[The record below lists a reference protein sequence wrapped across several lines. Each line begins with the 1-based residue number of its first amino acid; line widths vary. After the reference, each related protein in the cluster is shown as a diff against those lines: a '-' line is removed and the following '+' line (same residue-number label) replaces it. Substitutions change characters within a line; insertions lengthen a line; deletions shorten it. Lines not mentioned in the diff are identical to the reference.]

1 MQKVRKAVIPVA
13 GYGTRLLP
21 YTKAV
26 PKPMLPIIN
35 IPAVQLI
42 AKEAAESGIEEI
54 LFVVGQKKEIIE
66 SHFAPFEELEN
77 LLQEKGK
84 IDFLNAIKYPEKM
97 AKVSFAVQK
106 QQRGTADAILTAKE
120 FVGNEPFAV
129 LFGDDLIYSPTKPV
143 IKQLMEAYEKT
154 GKTIIGVKTVPH
166 EDVPKYASVEYD
178 VQDGRLYHM
187 TKIVEKPPIE
197 EVKSDI
203 SPLGRYV
210 LAPTIMG
217 IIETLE
223 PDPRTGE
230 YCLTSAF
237 EIDSNQNGVYAYEF
251 EGTRYDLGDRLGFL
265 KANVEYG
272 LRDGELGDKFKEY
285 LVELLKSI

>member
-1 MQKVRKAVIPVA
+1 MKKVRKAVIPVA

-26 PKPMLPIIN
+26 PKPMLPVVN
-35 IPAVQLI
+35 VPAIQLI
-42 AKEAAESGIEEI
+42 AKEASDAGIEEI
-54 LFVVGQKKEIIE
+54 MFVVGHKKEIIE
-66 SHFAPFEELEN
+66 SHFSPFVELEKV
-77 LLQEKGK
+77 LLDKNKTE
-84 IDFLNAIKYPEKM
+84 FYNAIKFPETM
-97 AKVSFAVQK
+97 AKITFAVQEN
-106 QQRGTADAILTAKE
+106 QRGTADAIAVAKD
-120 FVGNEPFAV
+120 FVKDEPFAV
-129 LFGDDLIYSPTKPV
+129 LFGDDLIYNEEKPV
-143 IKQLMEAYEKT
+143 IKQLIEAYDKT

-166 EDVPKYASVEYD
+166 KDVPKYASVEYD
-178 VQDGRLYHM
+178 TKDGRLYHM

-210 LAPTIMG
+210 LAPTVMD

-230 YCLTSAF
+230 YCITSAF
-237 EIDSNQNGVYAYEF
+237 EIDSQKNGVYAYEF

-272 LRDGELGDKFKEY
+272 LRDKDLHDGFKEY
-285 LVELLKSI
+285 ILDLAKKL

>member
-1 MQKVRKAVIPVA
+1 MKKVRKAVIPVA

-26 PKPMLPIIN
+26 PKPMLPVVN
-35 IPAVQLI
+35 VPAIQLI
-42 AKEAAESGIEEI
+42 AKEASDAGIEEI
-54 LFVVGQKKEIIE
+54 MFVVGHKKEIIE
-66 SHFAPFEELEN
+66 SHFSPFIELEKV
-77 LLQEKGK
+77 LLDKNKTE
-84 IDFLNAIKYPEKM
+84 FYNAIKFPETM
-97 AKVSFAVQK
+97 AKITFAVQEN
-106 QQRGTADAILTAKE
+106 QRGTADAIAVAKD
-120 FVGNEPFAV
+120 FVKDEPFAV
-129 LFGDDLIYSPTKPV
+129 LFGDDLIYNEDKPV
-143 IKQLMEAYEKT
+143 IKQLMEAYDKT

-178 VQDGRLYHM
+178 TKDGRLYHM
-187 TKIVEKPPIE
+187 TKIVEKPPLE

-210 LAPTIMG
+210 LAPTVMD

-230 YCLTSAF
+230 YCITSAF
-237 EIDSNQNGVYAYEF
+237 EIDSQKNGVYAYEF

-272 LRDGELGDKFKEY
+272 LRDKDLHDGFKEY
-285 LVELLKSI
+285 ILELAKKL

>member
-129 LFGDDLIYSPTKPV
+129 LFGDDLIYNPTKPV

-272 LRDGELGDKFKEY
+272 LRDSELGDKFKEY

>member
-1 MQKVRKAVIPVA
+1 MKKVRKAVIPVA

-26 PKPMLPIIN
+26 PKPMLPVVN
-35 IPAVQLI
+35 VPAIQLI
-42 AKEAAESGIEEI
+42 AKEASDAGIEEI
-54 LFVVGQKKEIIE
+54 MFVVGHKKEIIE
-66 SHFAPFEELEN
+66 SHFSPFIELEKV
-77 LLQEKGK
+77 LLDKNKTE
-84 IDFLNAIKYPEKM
+84 FYNAIKFPETM
-97 AKVSFAVQK
+97 AKITFAVQEN
-106 QQRGTADAILTAKE
+106 QRGTADAIAVAKD
-120 FVGNEPFAV
+120 FVKDEPFAV
-129 LFGDDLIYSPTKPV
+129 LFGDDLIYNEDKPV
-143 IKQLMEAYEKT
+143 IKQLMEAYDKT

-178 VQDGRLYHM
+178 TKDGRLYHM

-210 LAPTIMG
+210 LAPTVMD

-230 YCLTSAF
+230 YCITSAF
-237 EIDSNQNGVYAYEF
+237 EIDSQKNGVYAYEF

-272 LRDGELGDKFKEY
+272 LRDKDLHDGFKEY
-285 LVELLKSI
+285 ILELAKKL

>member
-120 FVGNEPFAV
+120 FVENEPFAV
-129 LFGDDLIYSPTKPV
+129 LFGDDLIYNPTKPV

>member
-129 LFGDDLIYSPTKPV
+129 LFGDDLIYNPTKPV

-217 IIETLE
+217 IIETLQ

-272 LRDGELGDKFKEY
+272 LRDSELGDKFKEY

>member
-1 MQKVRKAVIPVA
+1 MNKVKKAVIPVA
-13 GYGTRLLP
+13 GYGTRFLP

-26 PKPMLPIIN
+26 PKPMLPVIN
-35 IPAVQLI
+35 LPAIQLI
-42 AKEAAESGIEEI
+42 AQEAVDAGIEEI
-54 LFVVGQKKEIIE
+54 MFVVGHKKEIIE
-66 SHFAPFEELEN
+66 SHFSEFKELEN
-77 LLQEKGK
+77 VLLAKNK
-84 IDFLNAIKYPEKM
+84 TAFYDAIKKPEKM
-97 AKVSFAVQK
+97 AKFHFAVQER
-106 QQRGTADAILTAKE
+106 QCGTADAIAVAKD

-129 LFGDDLIYSPTKPV
+129 LFGDDLIYNAEKPV
-143 IKQLMEAYEKT
+143 IKQLMDAYEQT

-178 VQDGRLYHM
+178 NRDGRLYHM
-187 TKIVEKPPIE
+187 ARIVEKPPIE

-203 SPLGRYV
+203 SPLGRYI

-217 IIETLE
+217 IVETLE
-223 PDPRTGE
+223 PDERTGE

-237 EIDSNQNGVYAYEF
+237 EIDSNKNGVYAYEF

-272 LRDGELGDKFKEY
+272 LRDSELKDKFADYIKE
-285 LVELLKSI
+285 LAKNI

>member
-129 LFGDDLIYSPTKPV
+129 LFGDDLIYNPTKPV

-217 IIETLE
+217 IIETLQ

>member
-129 LFGDDLIYSPTKPV
+129 LFGDDLIYNPTKPV